1 MNPPIILNCQFLII
15 NSNVSFPFIQQPDS
29 MECGA
34 TCLRMIAKYYGK
46 EYSAETMQR
55 LCLVT
60 REGVSMLSISDA
72 AEYLGFRTVCGRI
85 TLEKVVE
92 QRPFPCIL
100 HWNQEHFVVL
110 YDVKTRRD
118 GEHIFC
124 IADPGKNLLQL
135 DEDTVRNAWISTRTR
150 GEEKGI
156 LMALQPTPAF
166 YEKSDEKRRMERPFH
181 FLWGYMK
188 PYKRYFVQL
197 LLGLALGSV
206 LQLIFPFLTQAIV
219 DKGIEGKNLNLI
231 YLILLGQLMLVAS
244 RASVDFIRRWILL
257 HISTRV
263 NISLLSDFL
272 IKLMKLPMAFFD
284 TKLVGDLIQRIQDHD
299 RVERFLTAQ
308 TLSVMFSAFSFVV
321 FGAVLLYYD
330 LVIFLIFL
338 FGSALYAAW
347 VFLFLKKRR
356 LLDYTYFEQRAR
368 NQSKTMQMLNGMQE
382 IKLQNC
388 ERRRRWE
395 WEDVQADLFRTNIEA
410 MKLQQ
415 SQEAGSILI
424 NEVKNIVITVV
435 AATAVI
441 NGNLSLGMMLAIQYI
456 IGQLNAPVE
465 QFVQFIYGW
474 QDVQISL
481 ERMSEIRQREEEET
495 PEREVTAFTGENRD
509 IRIENLTFQYEGP
522 HSPKVLDNVSL
533 DIPQGKITA
542 IVGTSGSGKTTL
554 IKLLL
559 GYYKPV
565 EGRITVGGCD
575 LEKFSLRWWRG
586 QCGAVMQD
594 GYLFSESIARN
605 IAVDDND
612 IDTEKLAHAAAIANI
627 DEFVERLPLR
637 YNTVIGQDGQGVSQG
652 QRQRIL
658 IARAVYRNPSFL
670 YFDEATNSL
679 DANNERAIVE
689 NLTDFYRGKTV
700 IVVAHRLSTVRH
712 ADQIVVLEKGRIMER
727 GTHEELIAKRGAYF
741 NLVKNQLELGN

>member
-1 MNPPIILNCQFLII
+1 M
-15 NSNVSFPFIQQPDS
+15 SFPHIKQPDS

-34 TCLRMIAKYYGK
+34 TCLRMIAKFHGK
-46 EYSAETMQR
+46 EYSAETMQN
-55 LCLVT
+55 LCVVT
-60 REGVSMLSISDA
+60 REGVSMLGIADA
-72 AEYLGFRTVCGRI
+72 AEYIGFRTICGRM
-85 TLEKVVE
+85 TLGKMVE

-100 HWNQEHFVVL
+100 HWNQDHFVVL
-110 YDVKTRRD
+110 YDVKKKQD
-118 GEHIFC
+118 GKSVFY
-124 IADPGKNLLQL
+124 IADPGKNLLRI
-135 DEDTVRNAWISTRTR
+135 DEEEFRNAWISTRSR

-166 YEKSDEKRRMERPFH
+166 YKRKDERHTGRDPFH

-188 PYKRYFVQL
+188 PYKRFFIQL

-219 DKGIEGKNLNLI
+219 DKGIATKNLNLI
-231 YLILLGQLMLVAS
+231 YLILAGQLMLVLS

-257 HISTRV
+257 HISARV

-272 IKLMKLPMAFFD
+272 IKLMRLPMSFFD
-284 TKLVGDLIQRIQDHD
+284 TKMTGDLLQRIHDHE

-308 TLSVMFSAFSFVV
+308 TLTVLFSAFSFVV
-321 FGAVLLYYD
+321 
-330 LVIFLIFL
+330 L
-338 FGSALYAAW
+338 F
-347 VFLFLKKRR
+347 FLKKRR

-368 NQSKTMQMLNGMQE
+368 NQSKTMQLLNGMQE
-382 IKLQNC
+382 IKLQHC

-395 WEDVQADLFRTNIEA
+395 WEDIQADLFRTNIES
-410 MKLQQ
+410 MRLQQ

-424 NEVKNIVITVV
+424 NEVKNIVITVI

-441 NGNLSLGMMLAIQYI
+441 GGSLSLGMMLAIQYI

-465 QFVQFIYGW
+465 QFVQFLYSW
-474 QDVQISL
+474 QDVKISL
-481 ERMSEIRQREEEET
+481 ERMSGIHDREEEET
-495 PEREVTAFTGENRD
+495 PERMITGFNGSDRD
-509 IRIENLTFQYEGP
+509 IEIRNVTFQYEGI
-522 HSPKVLDNVSL
+522 HSPKVLERINL
-533 DIPQGKITA
+533 KIPRGKITA

-559 GYYKPV
+559 GYYNPV
-565 EGRITVGGCD
+565 EGDIRVGGDD
-575 LEKFSLRWWRG
+575 LRSFSLLWWRD

-605 IAVDDND
+605 IAVDDGE
-612 IDTEKLAHAAAIANI
+612 IDKSRLLLAARIANI
-627 DEFVERLPLR
+627 EEFIERLPLK
-637 YNTVIGQDGQGVSQG
+637 YNTVIGPDGQGVSQG

-658 IARAVYRNPSFL
+658 IARAVYKNPSYLF
-670 YFDEATNSL
+670 FDEATNSL

-700 IVVAHRLSTVRH
+700 IIVAHRLSTVRN
-712 ADQIVVLEKGRIMER
+712 ADQIVVLDRGRIVEV
-727 GTHEELIAKRGAYF
+727 GSHEELIKRNGAYY

>member
-1 MNPPIILNCQFLII
+1 
-15 NSNVSFPFIQQPDS
+15 

-92 QRPFPCIL
+92 QRPYPCIL

>member
-1 MNPPIILNCQFLII
+1 
-15 NSNVSFPFIQQPDS
+15 

-166 YEKSDEKRRMERPFH
+166 YEKSDEKRRMERPFR

-542 IVGTSGSGKTTL
+542 IVGTSGSGKTTM

>member
-1 MNPPIILNCQFLII
+1 
-15 NSNVSFPFIQQPDS
+15 

-700 IVVAHRLSTVRH
+700 IVVAHRLSTVRY

>member
-1 MNPPIILNCQFLII
+1 
-15 NSNVSFPFIQQPDS
+15 

-110 YDVKTRRD
+110 YDVKKRRD

-166 YEKSDEKRRMERPFH
+166 YEKSDEKRRMERPFR

>member
-1 MNPPIILNCQFLII
+1 
-15 NSNVSFPFIQQPDS
+15 

-565 EGRITVGGCD
+565 KGRITVGGCD

>member
-1 MNPPIILNCQFLII
+1 
-15 NSNVSFPFIQQPDS
+15 

-34 TCLRMIAKYYGK
+34 TCLRMIAQFYGK
-46 EYSAETMQR
+46 EYSAETMQQ

-60 REGVSMLSISDA
+60 RGGVSLLGISDA
-72 AEYLGFRTVCGRI
+72 AEYIGLRTVCGRI
-85 TLEKVVE
+85 SLEKLIS

-110 YDVKTRRD
+110 YDVKTKRN
-118 GEHIFC
+118 GKHTFY
-124 IADPGKNLLQL
+124 IADPGKSLLQI
-135 DEDTVRNAWISTRTR
+135 DEDSFKNAWVSTRTY

-166 YEKSDEKRRMERPFH
+166 YEKQDEKKKMEKPLR
-181 FLWGYMK
+181 FLFGYVQ
-188 PYKRYFVQL
+188 PYKRFFIQL
-197 LLGLALGSV
+197 LLGLLLGSI

-219 DKGIEGKNLNLI
+219 DKGIAGKNLNLI
-231 YLILLGQLMLVAS
+231 YLILIGQLMLVVS

-257 HISTRV
+257 HISARV

-272 IKLMKLPMAFFD
+272 IKLMRLPMAFFD
-284 TKLVGDLIQRIQDHD
+284 TKMTGDLLQRINDHE

-308 TLSVMFSAFSFVV
+308 TLTVLFSAFSFVI
-321 FGAVLLYYD
+321 FGGILLYYSRI
-330 LVIFLIFL
+330 IFLIFL
-338 FGSALYAAW
+338 LGSALYAAW

-395 WEDVQADLFRTNIEA
+395 WEDVQADLFQTNMA
-410 MKLQQ
+410 TMKLQQ
-415 SQEAGSILI
+415 NQEAGSILI
-424 NEVKNIVITVV
+424 NEVKNILITVL
-435 AATAVI
+435 AATSVI
-441 NGNLSLGMMLAIQYI
+441 QGELSLGMMLAIQYI

-481 ERMSEIRQREEEET
+481 ERMSEIRLRQEEET
-495 PEREVTAFTGENRD
+495 EERVITGFRGNERD
-509 IRIENLTFQYEGP
+509 IRLSHITFQYEGI
-522 HSPKVLDNVSL
+522 HSPKVLDDVCL
-533 DIPQGKITA
+533 DIPRGKITA

-565 EGRITVGGCD
+565 DGVITVGEND
-575 LEKFSLRWWRG
+575 LQSFSLRWWRD

-594 GYLFSESIARN
+594 GYIFSESIARN
-605 IAVDDND
+605 IAVDDEE
-612 IDTEKLAHAAAIANI
+612 IDKAGLLLAARIANI
-627 DEFVERLPLR
+627 EEFIERLPLR
-637 YNTVIGQDGQGVSQG
+637 YNTVIGPDGQGVSQG

-658 IARAVYRNPSFL
+658 IARAVYKNPSFL
-670 YFDEATNSL
+670 FFDEATNSL

-689 NLTDFYRGKTV
+689 NLADFYRGKTV
-700 IVVAHRLSTVRH
+700 IIVAHRLSTVRN
-712 ADQIVVLEKGRIMER
+712 ADQIVVLDKGQVMET
-727 GTHEELIAKRGAYF
+727 GTHQSLIASKGAYF
-741 NLVKNQLELGN
+741 NLVKNQLELGS

>member
-1 MNPPIILNCQFLII
+1 
-15 NSNVSFPFIQQPDS
+15 

-727 GTHEELIAKRGAYF
+727 GTHEKLIAKRGAYF

>member
-1 MNPPIILNCQFLII
+1 
-15 NSNVSFPFIQQPDS
+15 

-166 YEKSDEKRRMERPFH
+166 YEKSDEKRRMERPFR

-627 DEFVERLPLR
+627 DEFLERLPLR

>member
-1 MNPPIILNCQFLII
+1 
-15 NSNVSFPFIQQPDS
+15 

-575 LEKFSLRWWRG
+575 LEKFCLRWWRG